1 MAVDSRLLILRNST
15 QVAARVLFR
24 RMMHVPSSVCSAMG
38 RSILNGLKFGGGV
51 CSLLVLPV
59 FHCNG
64 PLPE

>member
-1 MAVDSRLLILRNST
+1 M
-15 QVAARVLFR
+15 
-24 RMMHVPSSVCSAMG
+24 PSSVCSAMG